1 MKRMLKVLVVL
12 SLTVMILMNMASCKS
27 VLDEIPF
34 LDGPYENEETTTNS
48 QNESSTPEESSSEPT
63 ESEPTESEPT
73 ESEPT
78 ESEPTE
84 SEPTETEPGGN
95 TPDEPSDTPSWT
107 LVTDVSTLQ
116 VGDKI
121 IIVAKDFDYAL
132 SITQNT
138 NNRAQAAVTKNGNTV
153 TFGEDVQILVLEA
166 GKVTGTYAFYTGSG
180 YLYAASSS
188 RNYLKTQAELN
199 ENGSW
204 SIEIAAD
211 GTATIK
217 ANGTNTRNW
226 LRYNST
232 NTPPL
237 FACYATGQADVV
249 IYKLSGSGSGSE
261 GGETSCEHTYDNACD
276 TTCNKCGDER
286 TTTHTEVIDAAVAPE
301 CEKDG
306 LTEGS
311 HCSVCGD
318 IIVAQ
323 QVDPATG
330 HTEVTVPG
338 KDATCTETGLT
349 DGTKCSVCGKV
360 IVEQEEIGLAPHTE
374 VIDAAVAPECEKDG
388 LTEGSHCSVCGD
400 TIVAQQTV
408 AATGHSYGDW
418 IVDKNATEE
427 EEGKKHRV
435 CSACDDVD
443 EETIPQ
449 LNHEHNYTVT
459 VIDPTC
465 TADGY
470 TKHVCAGCGD
480 EYTSDPTD
488 ALGHTEVT
496 DAAVAPECE
505 KDGLTEGSHCSVCGD
520 IIVAQQ
526 VALATGHTEVVDDA
540 VAPKCEA
547 TGLTEGKHCSVCG
560 EVIVAQETVAAT
572 GHTGY
577 ATDYKCDT
585 CSAIVPPAAGS
596 TLTIEQAIALGMAHT
611 KDTYTADKY
620 YVTGIVI
627 SLNSTTH
634 GNPYIQ
640 DAEGNQL
647 YIYGIYSYDGKIR
660 FDALS
665 TKPTVGDEITVY
677 GVIGTYN
684 GETAQMK
691 SGWLD
696 EIVACEHTYEVTD
709 SKDATCTEAGYITKV
724 CSICNLNTITE
735 TIDALGHDYSYG
747 ECSKCHELFP
757 ETPSTEA
764 TISFADLANRTK
776 YDTSTQI
783 WMQNGITVT
792 NNKGGSSS
800 NVGDYS
806 DPARFYKGSTVII
819 AYPGMTKIVIDC
831 TGIGSSYVSAWATDL
846 AKIEGATVTS
856 NNNIYTVELAT
867 PSNSV
872 SIVTSAQVR
881 ANSITVYAEREHK
894 HTPDEATCEHDQR
907 CTVCGET
914 LAPAL
919 SHTEVTVPGKA
930 ATCTET
936 GLTDGTKCSVC
947 EKVLVEQEEI
957 GLAPHTEVI
966 DAAVA
971 PKCEATG
978 LTEGKHCSVCEEVIV
993 AQETVAATGH
1003 TEVVDPAVAPKC
1015 EETGLTEGK
1024 HCSVCEEVIVEQ
1036 ETVAATGHTEV
1047 VDPAV
1052 APKCEETGLTEGKHC
1067 SVCEKVIVEQETV
1080 AATGHSYGDWII
1092 DKNATEEEEG
1102 KKHRVCSACD
1112 DVDEETIPQLDHEH
1126 NYTVTVIDP
1135 TCTADGY
1142 TKHVCAGCG
1151 DEYTSDPT
1159 DALGHTEVVDAAVA
1173 PKCEATGLTEGKH
1186 CSVCGEVIVAQE
1198 TVDATGHTEVTDEA
1212 VAPKCEE
1219 DGLTEGKHCSVC
1231 DKVIVEQET
1240 VDATGHTNA
1249 TVPGKAATCTETGLT
1264 DGIKCSVCD
1273 KVIVEQEEIE
1283 LAPHTEVTDEAV
1295 APKCEEDGLTEGK
1308 HCSVCGEVIV
1318 AQETVDARGHDIVI
1332 DAATPAT
1339 CTETGLTAGQHCS
1352 RCDAKT
1358 IAQTV
1363 TEALGHVWDA
1373 DAECTRDGCH
1383 ANLVITTFEF
1393 GANGEAIHADGSE
1406 KTSYTEE
1413 NNGYT
1418 LTLAGM
1424 TKVYTGARDA
1434 AGNSCLKLGTGSAL
1448 GSFSFTVPEDVYQ
1461 VVICV
1466 ATYKANNATVTIN
1479 NENYNLTQKSNDG
1492 KYDTITIDTSV
1503 NKTVTFSTT
1512 AISDQR
1518 AMVNTIMFISEYDCD
1533 HQYEITATK
1542 SATCIEP
1549 GSITRT
1555 CANPGCGKEKVE
1567 ITAEATGHNYG
1578 TVVTEPTCTEAGY
1591 TTYTC
1596 SKCDSSYKDDEVDPL
1611 GHTTDNGTCERCE
1624 QTIGG
1629 TTPEPDTPATPTWE
1643 KVDLADIKATDII
1656 VIVWTKSTGTYAI
1669 SNNNGTES
1677 APAAIAVTVS
1687 GNQLTG
1693 DIADTIK
1700 WNISNNN
1707 GTLTIYPNGTTA
1719 TWLYCTATNNGV
1731 RVGTN
1736 TNKTFTID
1744 ASSGYLK
1751 HTGTSRYLGI
1761 YSTQDVRC
1769 YTTSTTTNIAN
1780 QTVTFY
1786 KYTVASEGGET
1797 PCAHINTTTTTV
1809 DATCTE
1815 AGSATVTCDNC
1826 GETVSTE
1833 EIAALGHTTDNGT
1846 CERCEQTIGGATPEP
1861 DTPATPTWEKV
1872 NLADIK
1878 STDVIVIAWTT
1889 SDGTYAI
1896 SNNNGTGS
1904 APAAIAVTVEGNQ
1917 LTGNIPDTI
1926 KWNISND
1933 NGTLTIYVN
1942 GSTSTWLYCTSNNNG
1957 VRVGNNSANTFTIDS
1972 TSGYLKHIGTNR
1984 YLGVYLTNP
1993 DIRCYTNTT
2002 GNTANQT
2009 IAFYRYTEG
2018 AQ

>member
-1 MKRMLKVLVVL
+1 MKRMLKVLVAL

-84 SEPTETEPGGN
+84 SEPTESEPTESEPTESEPTESEPTESEPTESEPTETEPGEN

-153 TFGEDVQILVLEA
+153 TFGEDVQVLVLEA

-188 RNYLKTQAELN
+188 KNYLKTQAELN

-217 ANGTNTRNW
+217 ANGTSTRNW

-232 NTPPL
+232 NNPPL

-286 TTTHTEVIDAAVAPE
+286 TTTHTEVIDAAVAPD

-318 IIVAQ
+318 TIVAQ
-323 QVDPATG
+323 QVNPATG
-330 HTEVTVPG
+330 HTEATVPG

-349 DGTKCSVCGKV
+349 DGTKCSVCDKV

-418 IVDKNATEE
+418 IIDKNATEE

-443 EETIPQ
+443 EAIIPKPD
-449 LNHEHNYTVT
+449 HVHNYTVT

-764 TISFADLANRTK
+764 TISFADKANRTK

-783 WMQNGITVT
+783 WTQNGITVT
-792 NNKGGSSS
+792 NNKGSG
-800 NVGDYS
+800 NDIADYAN
-806 DPARFYKGSTVII
+806 PARFYKNSTLII
-819 AYPGMTKIVIDC
+819 AYPGMTKMVITC
-831 TGIGSSYVSAWATDL
+831 NTAPYASSCKASLEAA
-846 AKIEGATVTS
+846 GANVTVDNKTVT
-856 NNNIYTVELAT
+856 ITFAT
-867 PSNSV
+867 AIDSFNFTLSDGQIRV
-872 SIVTSAQVR
+872 D
-881 ANSITVYAEREHK
+881 SITVYAESDHK
-894 HTPDEATCEHDQR
+894 HDPDEATCEHDQR

-914 LAPAL
+914 LEPAL
-919 SHTEVTVPGKA
+919 NHTEVTVPGKA

-971 PKCEATG
+971 PECEATG

-1015 EETGLTEGK
+1015 E
-1024 HCSVCEEVIVEQ
+1024 
-1036 ETVAATGHTEV
+1036 A
-1047 VDPAV
+1047 
-1052 APKCEETGLTEGKHC
+1052 TGLTEGKHC

-1151 DEYTSDPT
+1151 EEYTSDPT

-1198 TVDATGHTEVTDEA
+1198 PVDATGHTEVVDAA
-1212 VAPKCEE
+1212 VAPKCEAT
-1219 DGLTEGKHCSVC
+1219 GLTAGKHCSVC

-1318 AQETVDARGHDIVI
+1318 AQETVDALGHDIVI

-1363 TEALGHVWDA
+1363 TDALGHVWDA

-1393 GANGEAIHADGSE
+1393 GANGEAVHADGSE

-1424 TKVYTGARDA
+1424 KKVYTGARDA

-1533 HQYEITATK
+1533 HQYEETRK
-1542 SATCIEP
+1542 GATCTVD
-1549 GSITRT
+1549 GSITNT
-1555 CANPGCGKEKVE
+1555 CTECGKTKVE
-1567 ITAEATGHNYG
+1567 VINATGHSYG
-1578 TVVTEPTCTEAGY
+1578 NDVVTAPTCTDKGYTTSTCSVCGDIKTVDGEDALDHDMSDWTETKAPTCTEKG
-1591 TTYTC
+1591 
-1596 SKCDSSYKDDEVDPL
+1596 
-1611 GHTTDNGTCERCE
+1611 E
-1624 QTIGG
+1624 QTRECTREGCNYSETEEIAML
-1629 TTPEPDTPATPTWE
+1629 EHNY
-1643 KVDLADIKATDII
+1643 V
-1656 VIVWTKSTGTYAI
+1656 
-1669 SNNNGTES
+1669 NG
-1677 APAAIAVTVS
+1677 ICIC
-1687 GNQLTG
+1687 G
-1693 DIADTIK
+1693 
-1700 WNISNNN
+1700 
-1707 GTLTIYPNGTTA
+1707 
-1719 TWLYCTATNNGV
+1719 
-1731 RVGTN
+1731 
-1736 TNKTFTID
+1736 
-1744 ASSGYLK
+1744 ASSHEHKYDHDCDATCNIEGCGFEREVEDHK
-1751 HTGTSRYLGI
+1751 FDNACDAICNIEGCGFEREVEDHKFDNACDTNCNVCNTTREI
-1761 YSTQDVRC
+1761 EHNYSYACDADCNVCGNTRIPADHNYVDGKC
-1769 YTTSTTTNIAN
+1769 
-1780 QTVTFY
+1780 
-1786 KYTVASEGGET
+1786 ECGEKD
-1797 PCAHINTTTTTV
+1797 PNAQTTTTV
-1809 DATCTE
+1809 SKTHTE
-1815 AGSATVTCDNC
+1815 ITQLAG
-1826 GETVSTE
+1826 VSTSSTGGS
-1833 EIAALGHTTDNGT
+1833 LNGKNIKLDENIT
-1846 CERCEQTIGGATPEP
+1846 VVFNKGSSTSNPAYYTESIRLYQNGATLTVKAAEGC
-1861 DTPATPTWEKV
+1861 TIETIRIT
-1872 NLADIK
+1872 LASKSGGQGPISVTGGTASALTSLVYTITANEGTSEVVIK
-1878 STDVIVIAWTT
+1878 TTGTT
-1889 SDGTYAI
+1889 SSTR
-1896 SNNNGTGS
+1896 
-1904 APAAIAVTVEGNQ
+1904 
-1917 LTGNIPDTI
+1917 L
-1926 KWNISND
+1926 
-1933 NGTLTIYVN
+1933 YVARIEV
-1942 GSTSTWLYCTSNNNG
+1942 LYKT
-1957 VRVGNNSANTFTIDS
+1957 
-1972 TSGYLKHIGTNR
+1972 
-1984 YLGVYLTNP
+1984 
-1993 DIRCYTNTT
+1993 
-2002 GNTANQT
+2002 
-2009 IAFYRYTEG
+2009 
-2018 AQ
+2018 

>member
-1 MKRMLKVLVVL
+1 MKRMLKVLVAL

-84 SEPTETEPGGN
+84 SEPTESEPTESEPTESEPTESEPTESEPTESEPTETEPGEN

-153 TFGEDVQILVLEA
+153 TFGEDVQVLVLEA

-188 RNYLKTQAELN
+188 KNYLKTQAELN

-217 ANGTNTRNW
+217 ANGTSTRNW

-232 NTPPL
+232 NNPPL

-286 TTTHTEVIDAAVAPE
+286 TTTHTEVIDAAVAPD

-318 IIVAQ
+318 TIVAQ
-323 QVDPATG
+323 QVNPATG
-330 HTEVTVPG
+330 HTEATVPG

-349 DGTKCSVCGKV
+349 DGTKCSVCDKV

-418 IVDKNATEE
+418 IIDKNATEE

-449 LNHEHNYTVT
+449 LDHEHNYTVT

-470 TKHVCAGCGD
+470 TKHVCAGCGE

-764 TISFADLANRTK
+764 TISFADKANRTK

-783 WMQNGITVT
+783 WTQNGITVT
-792 NNKGGSSS
+792 NNKGSG
-800 NVGDYS
+800 NDIADYAN
-806 DPARFYKGSTVII
+806 PARFYKNSTLII
-819 AYPGMTKIVIDC
+819 AYPGMTKMVITC
-831 TGIGSSYVSAWATDL
+831 NTAPYASSCKASLEAA
-846 AKIEGATVTS
+846 GANVTVDNKTVT
-856 NNNIYTVELAT
+856 ITFAT
-867 PSNSV
+867 AIDSFNFTLSDGQIRV
-872 SIVTSAQVR
+872 D
-881 ANSITVYAEREHK
+881 SITVYAESDHK
-894 HTPDEATCEHDQR
+894 HDPDEATCEHDQR

-914 LAPAL
+914 LEPAL
-919 SHTEVTVPGKA
+919 NHTEVTVPGKA

-971 PKCEATG
+971 PECEATG

-1015 EETGLTEGK
+1015 E
-1024 HCSVCEEVIVEQ
+1024 
-1036 ETVAATGHTEV
+1036 
-1047 VDPAV
+1047 
-1052 APKCEETGLTEGKHC
+1052 
-1067 SVCEKVIVEQETV
+1067 
-1080 AATGHSYGDWII
+1080 
-1092 DKNATEEEEG
+1092 
-1102 KKHRVCSACD
+1102 
-1112 DVDEETIPQLDHEH
+1112 
-1126 NYTVTVIDP
+1126 
-1135 TCTADGY
+1135 
-1142 TKHVCAGCG
+1142 
-1151 DEYTSDPT
+1151 
-1159 DALGHTEVVDAAVA
+1159 
-1173 PKCEATGLTEGKH
+1173 ATGLTEGKH

-1198 TVDATGHTEVTDEA
+1198 PVDATGHTEVVDAA
-1212 VAPKCEE
+1212 VAPKCEAT
-1219 DGLTEGKHCSVC
+1219 GLTAGKHCSVC

-1318 AQETVDARGHDIVI
+1318 AQETVDALGHDIVI

-1363 TEALGHVWDA
+1363 TDALGHVWDA

-1393 GANGEAIHADGSE
+1393 GANGEAVHADGSE

-1424 TKVYTGARDA
+1424 KKVYTGARDA

-1533 HQYEITATK
+1533 HQYEETRK
-1542 SATCIEP
+1542 GATCTVD
-1549 GSITRT
+1549 GSITNT
-1555 CANPGCGKEKVE
+1555 CTECGKTKVE
-1567 ITAEATGHNYG
+1567 VINATGHSYG
-1578 TVVTEPTCTEAGY
+1578 NDVVTAPTCTDKGYTTSTCSVCGDIKTVDGEDALDHDMSDWTETKAPTCTEKG
-1591 TTYTC
+1591 
-1596 SKCDSSYKDDEVDPL
+1596 
-1611 GHTTDNGTCERCE
+1611 E
-1624 QTIGG
+1624 QTRECTREGCNYSETEEIAML
-1629 TTPEPDTPATPTWE
+1629 EHNY
-1643 KVDLADIKATDII
+1643 V
-1656 VIVWTKSTGTYAI
+1656 
-1669 SNNNGTES
+1669 NG
-1677 APAAIAVTVS
+1677 ICIC
-1687 GNQLTG
+1687 G
-1693 DIADTIK
+1693 
-1700 WNISNNN
+1700 
-1707 GTLTIYPNGTTA
+1707 
-1719 TWLYCTATNNGV
+1719 
-1731 RVGTN
+1731 
-1736 TNKTFTID
+1736 
-1744 ASSGYLK
+1744 ASSHEHKYDHDCDATCNIEGCGFEREVEDHK
-1751 HTGTSRYLGI
+1751 FDNACDAICNIEGCGFEREVEDHKFDNACDTNCNVCNTTREI
-1761 YSTQDVRC
+1761 EHNYSYACDADCNVCGNTRIPADHNYVDGKC
-1769 YTTSTTTNIAN
+1769 
-1780 QTVTFY
+1780 
-1786 KYTVASEGGET
+1786 ECGEKD
-1797 PCAHINTTTTTV
+1797 PNAQTTTTV
-1809 DATCTE
+1809 SKTHTE
-1815 AGSATVTCDNC
+1815 ITQLAG
-1826 GETVSTE
+1826 VSTSSTGGS
-1833 EIAALGHTTDNGT
+1833 LNGKNIKLDENIT
-1846 CERCEQTIGGATPEP
+1846 VVFNKGSSTSNPAYYTESIRLYQNGATLTVKAAEGC
-1861 DTPATPTWEKV
+1861 TIETIRIT
-1872 NLADIK
+1872 LASKSGGQGPISVTGGTASALTSLVYTITANEGTSEVVIK
-1878 STDVIVIAWTT
+1878 TTGTT
-1889 SDGTYAI
+1889 SSTR
-1896 SNNNGTGS
+1896 
-1904 APAAIAVTVEGNQ
+1904 
-1917 LTGNIPDTI
+1917 L
-1926 KWNISND
+1926 
-1933 NGTLTIYVN
+1933 YVARIEV
-1942 GSTSTWLYCTSNNNG
+1942 LYKT
-1957 VRVGNNSANTFTIDS
+1957 
-1972 TSGYLKHIGTNR
+1972 
-1984 YLGVYLTNP
+1984 
-1993 DIRCYTNTT
+1993 
-2002 GNTANQT
+2002 
-2009 IAFYRYTEG
+2009 
-2018 AQ
+2018 